1 MTRTRLT
8 DYHSTDKA
16 VVETTFYVRY
26 AETDQMGIVHHSQYI
41 VWMEEGRSDYMRQKG
56 ADYAVFEK
64 TGVAFA
70 VTEVNIRY
78 VAPAHY
84 GERVTVRTWIDSLRS
99 RALTFG
105 YEIVNAD
112 SRQRLVTGSVKL
124 ILIDRQGHAV
134 TIPDPLQA
142 ALAA

>member
-1 MTRTRLT
+1 MSNDQL
-8 DYHSTDKA
+8 SMNI
-16 VVETTFYVRY
+16 VETTFYVRY

-56 ADYAVFEK
+56 ADYATFEK

-70 VTEVNIRY
+70 VTEVNVRY
-78 VAPAHY
+78 AAPAHY

-112 SRQRLVTGSVKL
+112 SRERLVTGSVKL
-124 ILIDRQGHAV
+124 ILIDRQGRVV
-134 TIPDPLQA
+134 TLPDTLQA
-142 ALAA
+142 ALHAGGR